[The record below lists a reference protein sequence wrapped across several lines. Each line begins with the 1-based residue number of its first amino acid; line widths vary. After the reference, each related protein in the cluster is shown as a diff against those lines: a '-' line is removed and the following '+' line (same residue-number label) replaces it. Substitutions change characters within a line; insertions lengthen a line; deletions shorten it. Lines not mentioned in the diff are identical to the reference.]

1 MNRINTIMP
10 PINFG
15 TIIRRPKSAQF
26 IVNDFMA
33 IILCLAGLV
42 VAGMQ
47 ECFLESILFWA
58 SLIISL
64 CLIYRL
70 IYLKQT
76 IYYITP
82 EQLIYEHGVFH
93 RSRDFIE
100 LYRVID
106 FREESSFLQQLFGI
120 KTIKVYSGDRTTPC
134 LKMAGME
141 RKDLLIP
148 PIRDRVVINRKMN
161 GIYEITN
168 R

>member
-1 MNRINTIMP
+1 MSRIGTLIP
-10 PINFG
+10 PVNMG
-15 TIIRRPKSAQF
+15 TIIRRPKVSQF

-33 IILCLAGLV
+33 IVLCMAGLI
-42 VAGMQ
+42 VAGLQ
-47 ECFLESILFWA
+47 DSILDNILFWG

-64 CLIYRL
+64 CLVYRL

-134 LKMAGME
+134 LKMAGMMK
-141 RKDLLIP
+141 KDILIP
-148 PIRDRVVINRKMN
+148 TIRERVVINRRMN